1 MEPVL
6 ESIPQSSRMCIY
18 YERFILRNWITC
30 LWGQASLNLQGRLET
45 QGRIG
50 VFIQVWRRSA
60 GRTPSS
66 WGVLVF
72 SLKVFNWWDKAY
84 HFSEGNQLYLN
95 SNDLNVT
102 HILKNTLTS
111 TARSLIDQ
119 NWVPSPHQ
127 VNT

>member
-18 YERFILRNWITC
+18 FERFILRSLITC
-30 LWGQASLNLQGRLET
+30 LWGQASLNLQGRLKT
-45 QGRIG
+45 QGKVG

-60 GRTPSS
+60 SRTLSS
-66 WGVLVF
+66 WGMLVF

-95 SNDLNVT
+95 SKDLNVT
-102 HILKNTLTS
+102 HIFKNTLS
-111 TARSLIDQ
+111 SIARPLIDQ
-119 NWVPSPHQ
+119 NWVPRSHQ